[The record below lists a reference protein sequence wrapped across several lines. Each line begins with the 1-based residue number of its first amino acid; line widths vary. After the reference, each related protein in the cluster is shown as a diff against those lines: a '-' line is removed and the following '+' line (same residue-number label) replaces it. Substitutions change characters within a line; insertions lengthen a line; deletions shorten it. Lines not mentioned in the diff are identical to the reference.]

1 MTSINHVLETSI
13 PITDALLFIRDKDVH
28 INNYLNTEYVGKCAP
43 CGYITQI
50 NKILRISKCIYN
62 NLTND
67 ANANINVQFEVSCI
81 NFGSG
86 DILTNILISKNLNGL
101 LMGHYNKIANVCI
114 SSKITIKGKQYQL
127 VFNENTIVCAS
138 VEKSFLTPKSRAT
151 IHGKILVPDTSFET
165 YYIAKDLLEN
175 DWVEIERLLE
185 MIEIEYSK
193 REKTKNMLAL
203 EHFYYSIKSEAN
215 AFEIDG
221 WYGPEFKTSKYKNLL
236 AYLKDK
242 KSVIGTWCRPLNIV
256 RSSPFVDHSPETM
269 PFITPAKVAITKM
282 LLQIYTWARV
292 MNEQHLVFDQKLF
305 ESNKQLWT
313 LFAEIKSLNTGAY

>member
-50 NKILRISKCIYN
+50 NKILRVSKCVYN

-67 ANANINVQFEVSCI
+67 ANAAVNVQFEVSCI
-81 NFGSG
+81 NFGNG
-86 DILTNILISKNLNGL
+86 DILTNVLISKNLNGL

-114 SSKITIKGKQYQL
+114 SSKITIKGRQYQL
-127 VFNENTIVCAS
+127 VFNENTIVCIT
-138 VEKSFLTPKSRAT
+138 VDKCNLTPKSRAT
-151 IHGKILVPDTSFET
+151 IVGKILIPDTSFET
-165 YYIAKDLLEN
+165 YYIAKDLSES
-175 DWVEIERLLE
+175 DWVEINRLIE
-185 MIEIEYSK
+185 MIEIEYGI

-203 EHFYYSIKSEAN
+203 EHFYYSIKSETDA
-215 AFEIDG
+215 AEIDG
-221 WYGPEFKTSKYKNLL
+221 WYGPNFNTKKYLNIISH
-236 AYLKDK
+236 LKAK
-242 KSVIGTWCRPLNIV
+242 KSVVGTWCRPLDIV
-256 RSSPFVDHSPETM
+256 RSSPFVDYSSETM
-269 PFITPAKVAITKM
+269 PFSTPAKVAIVKM
-282 LLQIYTWARV
+282 LLQINTWARI

-313 LFAEIKSLNTGAY
+313 LFSEIKSSS